1 MEKIDIIQSPD
12 VAKYQIMIE
21 REDFDMQRDDFLVR
35 LTWGFHGESLT
46 INKEDMFHDEE
57 WNVFF
62 MFDSSNMSG
71 MITAECEYNVPD
83 TDAESGYRL
92 SVDRQILC
100 LVTTSATARLSKAA
114 CVCKCLEQH
123 YVNYKR
129 TFRSDA
135 KSLYAIV
142 RVQPEIVTTSLGEP
156 VRVRKHELD

>member
-1 MEKIDIIQSPD
+1 MTNIDIIQKGD
-12 VAKYQIMIE
+12 VAKYQLTIQ
-21 REDFDMQRDDFLVR
+21 RDDFDMQQDDFLVR
-35 LTWGFHGESLT
+35 LTWGFYGESLT
-46 INKEDMFHDEE
+46 ISKEEMFHDED

-62 MFDSSNMSG
+62 MFDSTKMSG

-100 LVTTSATARLSKAA
+100 LVTTSATARLSKATCA
-114 CVCKCLEQH
+114 CKTLENH
-123 YVNYKR
+123 YVEYKR

-142 RVQPEIVTTSLGEP
+142 RVQPEVVTTSNGEP
-156 VRVRKHELD
+156 LRVRKHQLD